1 MGKKNVEGTY
11 MELKIPVGVSNRH
24 IHLSPEHLAY
34 LFGEGFQLTVMKA
47 LSQPG
52 QFAANETVI
61 VRGPKG
67 EQKMRILGPVR
78 GASQVEISITDSFIL
93 GVPAVI
99 RMSGDIEGTP
109 GITVIGPKGELQL
122 EKGVIVAKRHVHF
135 SPQDA
140 ERFGVKDKEKI
151 RLRTTGERS
160 LIFDEVIARVSPS
173 YALDFH
179 VDIDEAN
186 AAGLKNGD
194 VVELVRE

>member
-1 MGKKNVEGTY
+1 MPR
-11 MELKIPVGVSNRH
+11 KIPVGVSNRH

-34 LFGEGFQLTVMKA
+34 LFGEGFELTVMKP

-67 EQKMRILGPVR
+67 EQRLRILGPTR
-78 GASQVEISITDSFIL
+78 GESQVEISITDSYAL
-93 GVPAVI
+93 GVPPVI
-99 RMSGDIEGTP
+99 RLSGDIEGTP

-122 EKGVIVAKRHVHF
+122 DKGVIVAKRHVHF
-135 SPQDA
+135 SLEDA
-140 ERFGVKDKEKI
+140 KEFGVTDMQKI

-160 LIFDEVIARVSPS
+160 LIFDEVIARVSSS

-194 VVELVRE
+194 TVELVVD